1 MRKTGLRVLSA
12 IAAVATL
19 VGVVSGCGTAV
30 QNNSLSEQAK
40 SASTDVTSISLD
52 GKNVQE
58 GGTLTMGLSSD
69 PDKLDPTLS
78 SSLYS
83 RYVFANSCEKL
94 YDINAQGDTVPLLA
108 ASDPTIS
115 EDGKTYTFDVKQGV
129 KFADGTDFNAA
140 AVVKTLERD
149 LNLKGSARKSELGPI
164 TDVKA
169 TGTYTVEIDLSS
181 PYAPLTAA
189 LADRAGMIMSP
200 KALDELGDNF
210 ASAPVCVGAFK
221 VVERVPS
228 TSITLEKDPNYY
240 DAKNVHIDKIVY
252 KIIKDAAI
260 RAQNLKSGDVQVAD
274 NLTPQDVATLNE
286 DPNITMMS
294 VSSLGFQG
302 LYVNVGN
309 VNGVGQP
316 VGDLNTDFAKQ
327 KVIRQAFDMSVDRD
341 QLVQSV
347 YGGLYEKACSF
358 ISDSSPFASETSRTC
373 LPHDPAK
380 AKQMLQDAGVSVP
393 LTVKVQVSNTQSSL
407 QMMQVLQSQ
416 VKEGGFDLQIEPVEY
431 TSLLENMNNGNY
443 DDAAQMGWSGRI
455 DPDGNSKALFTTGG
469 SMNYDG
475 YSNAKFDDLI
485 KQASQVSD
493 TAKRADLYGQ
503 AIDVMRDDM
512 PYIFLYRQRYLT
524 GVTHSV
530 AGVDV
535 YGDGVVRLTHAAFV
549 Q

>member
-260 RAQNLKSGDVQVAD
+260 RAQNLKF
-274 NLTPQDVATLNE
+274 
-286 DPNITMMS
+286 NIT
-294 VSSLGFQG
+294 
-302 LYVNVGN
+302 
-309 VNGVGQP
+309 
-316 VGDLNTDFAKQ
+316 
-327 KVIRQAFDMSVDRD
+327 
-341 QLVQSV
+341 
-347 YGGLYEKACSF
+347 
-358 ISDSSPFASETSRTC
+358 
-373 LPHDPAK
+373 
-380 AKQMLQDAGVSVP
+380 
-393 LTVKVQVSNTQSSL
+393 
-407 QMMQVLQSQ
+407 
-416 VKEGGFDLQIEPVEY
+416 
-431 TSLLENMNNGNY
+431 
-443 DDAAQMGWSGRI
+443 
-455 DPDGNSKALFTTGG
+455 
-469 SMNYDG
+469 
-475 YSNAKFDDLI
+475 
-485 KQASQVSD
+485 
-493 TAKRADLYGQ
+493 
-503 AIDVMRDDM
+503 
-512 PYIFLYRQRYLT
+512 
-524 GVTHSV
+524 
-530 AGVDV
+530 
-535 YGDGVVRLTHAAFV
+535 
-549 Q
+549 